1 MPVAIQLCDEDFLTR
16 YAFFSLCDVSPC
28 HR

>member
-1 MPVAIQLCDEDFLTR
+1 MPIVIQLCDEDFFTR
-16 YAFFSLCDVSPC
+16 HALFSLCDVSPC